1 MKSSV
6 WHDRQ
11 LFAQPRRAIS
21 PSADSFAEELSNAR
35 ELINARHVNVSC
47 LLDQALRVR
56 CRDLLD
62 FGDHCD
68 GVWKQLAHACLT
80 FRMLKVQFVGNF
92 GGALALA
99 GQESWG
105 ASLSTSR
112 SVSCSQAF
120 MSFLALR

>member
-80 FRMLKVQFVGNF
+80 FRMLKVQFVANF